1 MKAKEM
7 AAAVNIPEGTFSR
20 WKQSRPEL
28 YQRIV
33 KSFECEETMQK
44 LGESLEEAL
53 KIIEAYKAKEKGD
66 T

>member
-7 AAAVNIPEGTFSR
+7 AAAINVPENTFSR
-20 WKQSRPEL
+20 WKHRRPEL
-28 YQRIV
+28 YRRIV

-44 LGESLEEAL
+44 LGVSLEEAL